1 MKEIFERSS
10 GIILFRNDGGKKL
23 FLLLHYPSG
32 HWDFVKGRIEKDED
46 EIQAAFRETREET
59 GIKDIKLIEGFKEK
73 IHYTYQ
79 HENKLIKKEVVFF
92 LGITNSIHVTISD
105 EHTDYVWLEYD
116 SAYKKTTYQNAKSLL
131 QKCRSLV
138 FVD

>member
-92 LGITNSIHVTISD
+92 L
-105 EHTDYVWLEYD
+105 
-116 SAYKKTTYQNAKSLL
+116 
-131 QKCRSLV
+131 
-138 FVD
+138 